1 MPTIMTCGHAS
12 RRTEF
17 SYRGNA
23 RTGITLEFESGE
35 VTISS
40 AVINAITLN
49 FHGQRVRGGFDMT
62 NAPPHSVGSF
72 LESNWPA
79 LTPRHASFLCA
90 VLDHEGV
97 ARCHLVG
104 NAVWVDFI

>member
-1 MPTIMTCGHAS
+1 MTCGHAS

-72 LESNWPA
+72 LESNGRPLHRVMRHFFA
-79 LTPRHASFLCA
+79 LCWITKGWR
-90 VLDHEGV
+90 V
-97 ARCHLVG
+97 AIWWATQYGWISSSR
-104 NAVWVDFI
+104 